1 MVGPREWVDC
11 VFSEEFGGWE
21 FVGYAMRED
30 GEGWVLKGR
39 LLRLASGTEYNGGIQ
54 GMSLL
59 SAHRILRNWSRLEHQ
74 GTRTSKPTPESL
86 ARLRLIS

>member
-30 GEGWVLKGR
+30 GEGWVLKALVTSSFWNTR
-39 LLRLASGTEYNGGIQ
+39 RSGIE
-54 GMSLL
+54 
-59 SAHRILRNWSRLEHQ
+59 AFRD
-74 GTRTSKPTPESL
+74 
-86 ARLRLIS
+86 